1 MELRLQI
8 KPYGFQL
15 NRPLHTAAGVLQH
28 RRGWLLRLED
38 SAGRLGW
45 GEVSPLEAEQHED
58 CQSALVR
65 MMDLGVVWTV
75 SSLEHLLASVPAALA
90 FALGAALAELDGQL
104 GSASSAGWLQAP
116 TSAFLLPAG
125 VAMRDALDCLL
136 TSVDPNLPFTLKWK
150 VAVCDHE
157 EELGLLQGLLDKLP
171 VSARLRLD
179 ANGGW
184 DRLQAWRWVEQLRGD
199 PRLEWFEQPLAADDW
214 EGLEAI
220 AAVVPVALDESL
232 QAHPTWRDQW
242 EGWQVRRP
250 LLEGDPRPLLRDL
263 LRGKPRLMLSTTFE
277 TGIGGRWLAHLAA
290 LQAQGETPAAP
301 GLAPG
306 WCPASPLFSSDPAE
320 VWAAA
325 DLLAAAEVNEE
336 RDEQP

>member
-8 KPYGFQL
+8 KPYGFNL

-28 RRGWLLRLED
+28 RRGWVLRLED
-38 SAGRLGW
+38 SAGRFGW
-45 GEVSPLEAEQHED
+45 GEVSPLEAEQHEA
-58 CQSALVR
+58 CQAALVR
-65 MMDLGVVWTV
+65 MMELGVVWTV
-75 SSLEHLLASVPAALA
+75 SSLEHWIATGPAALA
-90 FALGAALAELDGQL
+90 FAIGAALAELDGEL

-116 TSAFLLPAG
+116 MSAFLLPAG

-157 EELGLLQGLLDKLP
+157 EEWCLLQGLLDKLP
-171 VSARLRLD
+171 ALARLRLD

-184 DRLQAWRWVEQLRGD
+184 DRLQAWQWVERLRGD
-199 PRLEWFEQPLAADDW
+199 SRLEWLEQPLAADDW
-214 EGLEAI
+214 EGLQAI

-232 QAHPTWRDQW
+232 QAYPTWRDHW
-242 EGWQVRRP
+242 ESWQVRRP

-263 LRGKPRLMLSTTFE
+263 LRGRPRLMLSTAFE

-306 WCPASPLFSSDPAE
+306 WCPAGPLFSSDPAE

-325 DLLAAAEVNEE
+325 EMSEE
-336 RDEQP
+336 CDEHP

>member
-1 MELRLQI
+1 MELQLQI

-15 NRPLHTAAGVLQH
+15 SRPLLTAAGVLQY

-45 GEVSPLEAEQHED
+45 GEVSPLEVAQLAV
-58 CQSALVR
+58 CQDSLVK
-65 MMDLGVVWTV
+65 MTNSEVVWTA
-75 SSLEHLLASVPAALA
+75 SSLERWLAIAPAAWA
-90 FALGAALAELDGQL
+90 FAIGAALAELDGEL
-104 GSASSAGWLQAP
+104 GSGSCAGWLQAP

-125 VAMRDALDCLL
+125 VAMRDALDRVLS
-136 TSVDPNLPFTLKWK
+136 SVDSNLPFALKWK
-150 VAVCDHE
+150 VAACDPE
-157 EELGLLQGLLDKLP
+157 EEWCLLQDLLDKLP
-171 VSARLRLD
+171 ATARLRLD

-220 AAVVPVALDESL
+220 SAVVPVALDESL

-263 LRGKPRLMLSTTFE
+263 VRGKPRLMLSTTFE
-277 TGIGGRWLAHLAA
+277 TGIGGRWLAHLAD

-306 WCPASPLFSSDPAE
+306 WCPAGPLFSCDPAE

-325 DLLAAAEVNEE
+325 EVREE
-336 RDEQP
+336 

>member
-1 MELRLQI
+1 MT
-8 KPYGFQL
+8 
-15 NRPLHTAAGVLQH
+15 RP
-28 RRGWLLRLED
+28 
-38 SAGRLGW
+38 
-45 GEVSPLEAEQHED
+45 
-58 CQSALVR
+58 
-65 MMDLGVVWTV
+65 GVVWTA
-75 SSLEHLLASVPAALA
+75 SSLERWLAIAPAAWA
-90 FALGAALAELDGQL
+90 FAIGAALAELDGEL
-104 GSASSAGWLQAP
+104 GSATCGGWLPAP

-125 VAMRDALDCLL
+125 VAMRDALDRLL
-136 TSVDPNLPFTLKWK
+136 SSVDFNLPFALKWK
-150 VAVCDHE
+150 VAACDPD

-171 VSARLRLD
+171 STARLRLD

-184 DRLQAWRWVEQLRGD
+184 DRLQAWRWVEHLRGD
-199 PRLEWFEQPLAADDW
+199 QRLEWFEQPLAADDW

-220 AAVVPVALDESL
+220 SAVVPVALDESL

-263 LRGKPRLMLSTTFE
+263 VRGKPRLMLSTTFE

-306 WCPASPLFSSDPAE
+306 WCPAGPLFSSDPAE

-325 DLLAAAEVNEE
+325 EV
-336 RDEQP
+336 RG

>member
-15 NRPLHTAAGVLQH
+15 SRPLITAVGVLQK

-45 GEVSPLEAEQHED
+45 GEVSPLEVEQLEV
-58 CQSALVR
+58 CQDALVK
-65 MMDLGVVWTV
+65 MTKPGVVWTA
-75 SSLEHLLASVPAALA
+75 SSLERLLGKVPAALA
-90 FALGAALAELDGQL
+90 FAIGAALAELDGEL
-104 GSASSAGWLQAP
+104 GSATCGGWLQAP
-116 TSAFLLPAG
+116 KSAFLLPAG
-125 VAMRDALDCLL
+125 VAMRDALDRLL
-136 TSVDPNLPFTLKWK
+136 SSVDFSLPFALKWK
-150 VAVCDHE
+150 VAACDPE
-157 EELGLLQGLLDKLP
+157 EEWRLLQGLLDKLP
-171 VSARLRLD
+171 ASARLRLD

-199 PRLEWFEQPLAADDW
+199 PRLEWFEQPLAVDDW
-214 EGLEAI
+214 EGLQAI
-220 AAVVPVALDESL
+220 AALVPVALDESL
-232 QAHPTWRDQW
+232 QVHPTWRDQW
-242 EGWQVRRP
+242 ESWQVRRP

-263 LRGKPRLMLSTTFE
+263 LRGRPRLMLSTSFE

-290 LQAQGETPAAP
+290 LQAQGKTPAAP

-306 WCPASPLFSSDPAE
+306 WCPAGPLFSSDPAE

-325 DLLAAAEVNEE
+325 EVSG
-336 RDEQP
+336 

>member
-8 KPYGFQL
+8 KPYAFNL
-15 NRPLHTAAGVLQH
+15 NRPLHTAGGVLQQ

-38 SAGRLGW
+38 AAGRLGW
-45 GEVSPLEAEQHED
+45 GEVSPLEAEQHEA
-58 CQSALVR
+58 CQAALVR
-65 MMDLGVVWTV
+65 MMELGVVWTV
-75 SSLEHLLASVPAALA
+75 SSLEYWLATVPAALA
-90 FALGAALAELDGQL
+90 FALGAALAELDGEL

-125 VAMRDALDCLL
+125 VAMRDALDRLL
-136 TSVDPNLPFTLKWK
+136 ASVDSNLPFTLKWK
-150 VAVCDHE
+150 VAVCGHE
-157 EELGLLQGLLDKLP
+157 EEWGLLQALLDKLP
-171 VSARLRLD
+171 ASARLRLD

-199 PRLEWFEQPLAADDW
+199 PRLEWFEQPLAVDDW
-214 EGLEAI
+214 EGLQAI
-220 AAVVPVALDESL
+220 AALVPVALDESL
-232 QAHPTWRDQW
+232 QVHPTWRDQW
-242 EGWQVRRP
+242 ESWQVRRP

-263 LRGKPRLMLSTTFE
+263 LRGKPRLMLSTSFE

-290 LQAQGETPAAP
+290 LQAQGKTPAAP

-306 WCPASPLFSSDPAE
+306 WCPAGPLFSSDPSE

-325 DLLAAAEVNEE
+325 EVSG
-336 RDEQP
+336 

>member
-45 GEVSPLEAEQHED
+45 GEVSPLDLQQLEA
-58 CQSALVR
+58 CQEAMVP
-65 MMDLGVVWTV
+65 MMEPGVVWTV
-75 SSLEHLLASVPAALA
+75 SSLEHVLVSVPAALA
-90 FALGAALAELDGQL
+90 FALGAALAELDGEL
-104 GSASSAGWLQAP
+104 GSVSSAGWLQAP

-125 VAMRDALDCLL
+125 VAMRDALDRLL
-136 TSVDPNLPFTLKWK
+136 SSVDSNLPFALKWK
-150 VAVCDHE
+150 VAACDPE
-157 EELGLLQGLLDKLP
+157 EEWCLLQDLLDKLP
-171 VSARLRLD
+171 ATARLRLD

-220 AAVVPVALDESL
+220 SAVVPVALDESL

-263 LRGKPRLMLSTTFE
+263 VRGKPRLMLSTTFE

-306 WCPASPLFSSDPAE
+306 WCPAGPLFSSDPAE
-320 VWAAA
+320 VWEAAGG
-325 DLLAAAEVNEE
+325 VG
-336 RDEQP
+336 

>member
-8 KPYGFQL
+8 KPYAFQL
-15 NRPLHTAAGVLQH
+15 SQPLLTASGVLQH

-45 GEVSPLEAEQHED
+45 GEVSPLANEDHEA
-58 CQSALVR
+58 CQAALVR
-65 MMDLGVVWTV
+65 MMESGVVWTV
-75 SSLEHLLASVPAALA
+75 SSLEHLLATVPAALA

-125 VAMRDALDCLL
+125 VAMRDALDRLL
-136 TSVDPNLPFTLKWK
+136 SSVDSNSPFTLKWK
-150 VAVCDHE
+150 VAACDFE
-157 EELGLLQGLLDKLP
+157 EEWCLLQGLLDKLP
-171 VSARLRLD
+171 FSARVRLD

-184 DRLQAWRWVEQLRGD
+184 DRLQAWRWVEKLRGD
-199 PRLEWFEQPLAADDW
+199 PRLQWLEQPLAADDW
-214 EGLEAI
+214 EGLQTI
-220 AAVVPVALDESL
+220 ASVVPVALDESL

-242 EGWQVRRP
+242 QSWQVRRP
-250 LLEGDPRPLLRDL
+250 LLEGDPRPLLQDL

-306 WCPASPLFSSDPAE
+306 WCPAGPLFSSDPAE

-325 DLLAAAEVNEE
+325 EVSG
-336 RDEQP
+336 

>member
-8 KPYGFQL
+8 KPYGFNL

-28 RRGWLLRLED
+28 RRGWVLRLED
-38 SAGRLGW
+38 SAGRFGW
-45 GEVSPLEAEQHED
+45 GEVSPLEAEQHEA
-58 CQSALVR
+58 CQAALVR
-65 MMDLGVVWTV
+65 MMGLGGVWTV
-75 SSLEHLLASVPAALA
+75 SSLEHWIATGPAALA
-90 FALGAALAELDGQL
+90 FTIGAALAELDGEL

-116 TSAFLLPAG
+116 MSAFLLPAG
-125 VAMRDALDCLL
+125 VAMRDVLDRLL
-136 TSVDPNLPFTLKWK
+136 ASVDPNLPFTLKWK

-157 EELGLLQGLLDKLP
+157 EEWCLLQGLLDKLP
-171 VSARLRLD
+171 ALARLRLD

-184 DRLQAWRWVEQLRGD
+184 DRLQAWQWVERLRGD
-199 PRLEWFEQPLAADDW
+199 SRLEWLEQPLAADDW
-214 EGLEAI
+214 EGLQAI
-220 AAVVPVALDESL
+220 AALVPVALDESL
-232 QAHPTWRDQW
+232 QAHPAWRDQW
-242 EGWQVRRP
+242 ESWQVRRP

-263 LRGKPRLMLSTTFE
+263 LRGRPRLMLSTTFE

-306 WCPASPLFSSDPAE
+306 WCPAGPLFSSEPAE

-325 DLLAAAEVNEE
+325 EVSV
-336 RDEQP
+336 

>member
-65 MMDLGVVWTV
+65 MMDLGLVWTV

-90 FALGAALAELDGQL
+90 FGLGAALAELDGEL

-157 EELGLLQGLLDKLP
+157 EELGLLQVLLDKLP
-171 VSARLRLD
+171 VSARLRID

-199 PRLEWFEQPLAADDW
+199 SRLEWFEQPLAADDW

-242 EGWQVRRP
+242 ESWQVRRP

-306 WCPASPLFSSDPAE
+306 WCPAGPLFSSDPAE

-325 DLLAAAEVNEE
+325 GSIEE
-336 RDEQP
+336 CDEHP

>member
-8 KPYGFQL
+8 KPYGFNL

-28 RRGWLLRLED
+28 RRGWVLRLED
-38 SAGRLGW
+38 SAGRFGW
-45 GEVSPLEAEQHED
+45 GEVSPLQAEQHEA
-58 CQSALVR
+58 CQAALVR
-65 MMDLGVVWTV
+65 MMELGVVWTV
-75 SSLEHLLASVPAALA
+75 SSLEHWIATGPAALA
-90 FALGAALAELDGQL
+90 FAIGAALAELDGEL

-116 TSAFLLPAG
+116 MSAFLLPAG
-125 VAMRDALDCLL
+125 VAMRDVLDRLL
-136 TSVDPNLPFTLKWK
+136 ASVDPNLPFTLKWK

-157 EELGLLQGLLDKLP
+157 EELCLLQGLLDKLP
-171 VSARLRLD
+171 ALARLRLD

-184 DRLQAWRWVEQLRGD
+184 DRLQAWQWVERLRGD
-199 PRLEWFEQPLAADDW
+199 SRLEWLEQPLAADDW
-214 EGLEAI
+214 EGLQAI

-232 QAHPTWRDQW
+232 QAYPTWRDHW
-242 EGWQVRRP
+242 ESWQVRRP

-263 LRGKPRLMLSTTFE
+263 LRGRPRLMLSTAFE

-290 LQAQGETPAAP
+290 LQSQGETPAAP

-306 WCPASPLFSSDPAE
+306 WCPAGPLFSSDPAE

-325 DLLAAAEVNEE
+325 EMSEE
-336 RDEQP
+336 CDEHP

>member
-8 KPYGFQL
+8 KPYAFQL
-15 NRPLHTAAGVLQH
+15 SQPLLTAAGLLQH

-45 GEVSPLEAEQHED
+45 GEVSPLEADQYEA
-58 CQSALVR
+58 CQAALVR
-65 MMDLGVVWTV
+65 MMELGVVWTF
-75 SSLEHLLASVPAALA
+75 SSLEHLLATVPAALA
-90 FALGAALAELDGQL
+90 FALGAALAELDGEL
-104 GSASSAGWLQAP
+104 GSASPAGWLQAP

-125 VAMRDALDCLL
+125 VAMRDALDRLL
-136 TSVDPNLPFTLKWK
+136 SSVDSNLPFTLKWK
-150 VAVCDHE
+150 VAVCDLE
-157 EELGLLQGLLDKLP
+157 EEWCLLQGLLDKLP
-171 VSARLRLD
+171 FSARVRLD

-199 PRLEWFEQPLAADDW
+199 PRLQWLEQPLAADDW
-214 EGLEAI
+214 EGLQAI

-232 QAHPTWRDQW
+232 QAHPAWRDQW

-263 LRGKPRLMLSTTFE
+263 LRGKPRLMLSTSFE
-277 TGIGGRWLAHLAA
+277 TGIGGRWLAHLSA

-306 WCPASPLFSSDPAE
+306 WCPSGPLFSSDPSE

-325 DLLAAAEVNEE
+325 EVSG
-336 RDEQP
+336 

>member
-8 KPYGFQL
+8 KPYAFKL
-15 NRPLHTAAGVLQH
+15 SRPLHTAAGVLQH

-45 GEVSPLEAEQHED
+45 GEVSPLEAEQHEA
-58 CQSALVR
+58 CHSALVR
-65 MMDLGVVWTV
+65 MMELGVVWTV
-75 SSLEHLLASVPAALA
+75 SSLEHLLATVPAALA
-90 FALGAALAELDGQL
+90 FAIGAALAELDGEL

-116 TSAFLLPAG
+116 RSAFLLPAG
-125 VAMRDALDCLL
+125 VAMRDALDRLL
-136 TSVDPNLPFTLKWK
+136 SSVDSNLSFALKWK
-150 VAVCDHE
+150 VAACDPDE
-157 EELGLLQGLLDKLP
+157 EWCLLQGLLDKLP
-171 VSARLRLD
+171 SSARLRLD

-184 DRLQAWRWVEQLRGD
+184 DRPQAWRWVEQLRGD

-214 EGLEAI
+214 EGLQAI

-232 QAHPTWRDQW
+232 QAHPAWRDQW

-306 WCPASPLFSSDPAE
+306 WCPDSSLFSPDPE
-320 VWAAA
+320 KVWAAA
-325 DLLAAAEVNEE
+325 DLLALADVSEE
-336 RDEQP
+336 CDEQP

>member
-8 KPYGFQL
+8 KPYAFQL
-15 NRPLHTAAGVLQH
+15 SQPLLTASGVLQH

-45 GEVSPLEAEQHED
+45 GEVSPLANEDHEA
-58 CQSALVR
+58 CQAALVR
-65 MMDLGVVWTV
+65 MMESGVVWTV
-75 SSLEHLLASVPAALA
+75 SSLEHLLATVPAALA

-125 VAMRDALDCLL
+125 VAMRDALDRLL
-136 TSVDPNLPFTLKWK
+136 SSVDYNSPFTLKWK
-150 VAVCDHE
+150 VAACDFE
-157 EELGLLQGLLDKLP
+157 EEWCLLQGLLDKLP
-171 VSARLRLD
+171 FSARVRLD

-184 DRLQAWRWVEQLRGD
+184 DRLQAWRWVEKLRGD
-199 PRLEWFEQPLAADDW
+199 PRLQWLEQPLAADDW
-214 EGLEAI
+214 EGLQTI
-220 AAVVPVALDESL
+220 ASVVPVALDESL

-242 EGWQVRRP
+242 QSWQVRRP
-250 LLEGDPRPLLRDL
+250 LLEGDPRPLLQDL

-306 WCPASPLFSSDPAE
+306 WCPAGPLFSSDPAE

-325 DLLAAAEVNEE
+325 EVSG
-336 RDEQP
+336 

>member
-1 MELRLQI
+1 MA
-8 KPYGFQL
+8 
-15 NRPLHTAAGVLQH
+15 T
-28 RRGWLLRLED
+28 ED
-38 SAGRLGW
+38 H
-45 GEVSPLEAEQHED
+45 EA
-58 CQSALVR
+58 CQAALVR
-65 MMDLGVVWTV
+65 MMESGVVWTV
-75 SSLEHLLASVPAALA
+75 SSLEHLLATVPAALA

-125 VAMRDALDCLL
+125 VAMRDALDRLL
-136 TSVDPNLPFTLKWK
+136 SSVDSNSPFTLKWK
-150 VAVCDHE
+150 VAACDFE
-157 EELGLLQGLLDKLP
+157 EEWCLLQGLLDKLP
-171 VSARLRLD
+171 FSARVRLD

-184 DRLQAWRWVEQLRGD
+184 DRLQAWRWVEKLRGD
-199 PRLEWFEQPLAADDW
+199 PRLQWLEQPLAVDDW
-214 EGLEAI
+214 EGLQTI
-220 AAVVPVALDESL
+220 ASVVPVALDESL

-242 EGWQVRRP
+242 QSWQVRRP
-250 LLEGDPRPLLRDL
+250 LLEGDPRPLLQDL

-306 WCPASPLFSSDPAE
+306 WCPAGPLFSSDPAE

-325 DLLAAAEVNEE
+325 EVSG
-336 RDEQP
+336 

>member
-157 EELGLLQGLLDKLP
+157 EEWCLLQGLLDKLP
-171 VSARLRLD
+171 ALARLRLD

-184 DRLQAWRWVEQLRGD
+184 DRLQAWQWVERLRGD
-199 PRLEWFEQPLAADDW
+199 SRLEWLEQPLAADDW
-214 EGLEAI
+214 EGLQAI

-232 QAHPTWRDQW
+232 QAYPTWRDQW
-242 EGWQVRRP
+242 ESWQVRRP

-263 LRGKPRLMLSTTFE
+263 LRGRPRLMLSTAFE

-306 WCPASPLFSSDPAE
+306 WCPAGPLFSSDPAE

-325 DLLAAAEVNEE
+325 EMSEE
-336 RDEQP
+336 CDEHP